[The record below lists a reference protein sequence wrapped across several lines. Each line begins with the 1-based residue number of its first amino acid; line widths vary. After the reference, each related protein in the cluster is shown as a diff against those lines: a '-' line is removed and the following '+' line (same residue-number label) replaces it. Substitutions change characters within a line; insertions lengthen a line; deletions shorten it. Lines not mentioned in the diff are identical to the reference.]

1 MKMNKRASRRDSM
14 KNKFNEDQIEL
25 IQDIL
30 FNQRLIW
37 LEDKK
42 HYQSDLKLLEE
53 CRNII
58 DKQASKQKG

>member
-1 MKMNKRASRRDSM
+1 M

-58 DKQASKQKG
+58 DKQASEQKG